1 MTHGVCFDVDAL
13 PQGGVN
19 QWARKFGRFAS
30 ARESKRMSL
39 AVAVAKVKA
48 GAEPIPERPRRV
60 EQEGEVVSVRDDQN
74 AVWMDR
80 PTIDGNPVLSSCCF
94 VPVRVMGTVTHW
106 YQCNA
111 CGQPCDAVD
120 VQERP

>member
-1 MTHGVCFDVDAL
+1 M
-13 PQGGVN
+13 
-19 QWARKFGRFAS
+19 
-30 ARESKRMSL
+30 
-39 AVAVAKVKA
+39 
-48 GAEPIPERPRRV
+48 
-60 EQEGEVVSVRDDQN
+60 SVRDDQN

-120 VQERP
+120 VQELP